1 MPMKMDS
8 ETMND
13 IIERI
18 WGGEVTK
25 GDALFLATMDV
36 HELSHLADRLRAAA
50 AGDVVTYVVNRNV
63 NFTNLCINDCA
74 FCAFRSDSGYV
85 LSTEQ
90 ILQKVEEAVDSG
102 ATEICIQGGLRRGAA
117 LDYYCEMLECIK
129 SQFQVHLHALSP
141 MEVHHAADNSDMSI
155 SAALTAL
162 KRSGL
167 DSMPGTAAEI
177 LDDRVRQK
185 ICPRKIST
193 AQWVEVISTAHKT
206 GIPTTA
212 TMLYGHIETREDRIN
227 HLLLIR
233 DLQRKTHGFTE
244 FIPLPFMAKN
254 NRLGK
259 IAHGPTEID
268 SLEVHALSR
277 ILLHRHIKN
286 IQASWVKL
294 GRRLAQTTLLCGV
307 NDLGGTL
314 IEENIS
320 KSAGGTS
327 GEYMSPEEFEE
338 TIIGAG
344 RIPRRRTTLY
354 ELIY

>member
-8 ETMND
+8 ETMSD
-13 IIERI
+13 IVERV
-18 WGGEVTK
+18 WDGKVTK
-25 GDALFLATMDV
+25 DDALFLAAMDV
-36 HELSHLADRLRAAA
+36 HKLSHLADRLRAAA
-50 AGDVVTYVVNRNV
+50 AGDIVTHVVNRNV

-102 ATEICIQGGLRRGAA
+102 ATEICAQGGLRRGAT
-117 LDYYCEMLECIK
+117 LDYYCEMLESIK
-129 SQFQVHLHALSP
+129 SQFRVHVHALSP
-141 MEVHHAADNSDMSI
+141 MEVYHAAENSNMDVRD
-155 SAALTAL
+155 ALKSL

-185 ICPRKIST
+185 ICPHKIST

-233 DLQRKTHGFTE
+233 DLQQKTHGFTE

-254 NRLGK
+254 NHLGK
-259 IAHGPTEID
+259 IAHGPTEIE

-294 GRRLAQTTLLCGV
+294 GRRLAREILFCGA

-314 IEENIS
+314 MEENIS
-320 KSAGGTS
+320 KSAGGVE
-327 GEYMSPEEFEE
+327 GEHMSPGEFEKLI
-338 TIIGAG
+338 TSAG

-354 ELIY
+354 EIY

>member
-1 MPMKMDS
+1 MQTKMDLES
-8 ETMND
+8 AD
-13 IIERI
+13 VVERAKA
-18 WGGEVTK
+18 GEVIK
-25 GDALFLATMDV
+25 EDALYLMRNTSLLFKTAY
-36 HELSHLADRLRAAA
+36 ELCSEAV
-50 AGDVVTYVVNRNV
+50 GDVVTYVINRNI

-90 ILQKVEEAVDSG
+90 ILQKVGEAMDSG
-102 ATEICIQGGLRRGAA
+102 ATEICVQGGLRDGAT

-129 SQFQVHLHALSP
+129 SQFRVHVHALSP
-141 MEVHHAADNSDMSI
+141 MEVYHAADNSDMNI
-155 SAALTAL
+155 SAALVAL

-185 ICPRKIST
+185 ICPHKIST
-193 AQWVEVISTAHKT
+193 TQWMEVITTAHHM

-212 TMLYGHIETREDRIN
+212 TMLYGHIETKEDRIN

-233 DLQRKTHGFTE
+233 DLQRKTQGFTE

-259 IAHGPTEID
+259 IAHGPTEIE

-277 ILLHRHIKN
+277 ILLHQHIKN

-294 GRRLAQTTLLCGV
+294 GRRLAQTALFCGV

-314 IEENIS
+314 MEENIS

-327 GEYMSPEEFEE
+327 GEYMSLEEFEE

>member
-1 MPMKMDS
+1 MQTKMDLES
-8 ETMND
+8 AD
-13 IIERI
+13 VVERAKT
-18 WGGEVTK
+18 GEATK
-25 GDALFLATMDV
+25 EDALYLVRNTSLLFKIAD
-36 HELSHLADRLRAAA
+36 ELCSEAV
-50 AGDVVTYVVNRNV
+50 GDVVTYVINRNV
-63 NFTNLCINDCA
+63 NFTNICINNCT

-90 ILQKVEEAVDSG
+90 ILQKVGEAVDSG
-102 ATEICIQGGLRRGAA
+102 ATEICAQGGLRGDAT
-117 LDYYCEMLECIK
+117 LDYYCEMLESIK
-129 SQFQVHLHALSP
+129 SQFQVHVHALSP
-141 MEVHHAADNSDMSI
+141 MEVFHAAENSNMDVRD
-155 SAALTAL
+155 ALKSL

-177 LDDRVRQK
+177 LDDGVRQK
-185 ICPRKIST
+185 ICPHKIST
-193 AQWVEVISTAHKT
+193 AQWVEVITTAHHM

-254 NRLGK
+254 NHLGK
-259 IAHGPTEID
+259 IAHGPTEIE

-294 GRRLAQTTLLCGV
+294 GRGLARETLFCGA

-314 IEENIS
+314 MEEHIT
-320 KSAGGTS
+320 KSAGGVE
-327 GEYMSPEEFEE
+327 GEHMSPGEFEKLI
-338 TIIGAG
+338 TSAG

-354 ELIY
+354 EIY